1 MKTTAD
7 YIELL
12 SRYKEQNAKNYGILR
27 MGIFGSVAR
36 GEQKEGS
43 DIDIY
48 MEGEPQSLLTMAHIK
63 GELEA
68 LFECK
73 VDLIRLRERMNAFL
87 RKRIIEEGIYV

>member
-12 SRYKEQNAKNYGILR
+12 KGYKEQHAKTYGILR

-36 GEQKEGS
+36 GEQKRDS

-63 GELEA
+63 NELEI
-68 LFECK
+68 LFGCR
-73 VDLIRLRERMNAFL
+73 VDLVRLRQRMNTFL
-87 RKRIIEEGIYV
+87 KKRILEEGIYV

>member
-12 SRYKEQNAKNYGILR
+12 RRYKEQNAKNYGILS

-48 MEGEPQSLLTMAHIK
+48 IEGEPQSLLTMAHIK
-63 GELEA
+63 GELET

-87 RKRIIEEGIYV
+87 KRRIMEEGIYV